1 MNRNPKG
8 VEEQRIPAS
17 KTNPFEELT
26 VPEEVNLFYLVVNRK
41 GSDKVMFRHNFDASK
56 TFIIP
61 PQRLREALR
70 TLSAELA
77 PYETDCQIV
86 KRGELPFILV
96 WSEYL
101 AVIAAATHYTPT
113 LHTSL
118 RKILRFLEEEYLL
131 VIQDGSSDLTG
142 HVPIVERVKD
152 ELRPALLRKHFP
164 PPPPLQVLTD
174 EATNY
179 YFSTTS
185 DLIEQFDAIHVSSKG
200 FQLLLDH
207 ESLEKDQI
215 DMLMFT
221 LKDKIA
227 SLTELSILLN
237 IPIKKLALF
246 LRHLNLVELVF
257 LFSTPL

>member
-1 MNRNPKG
+1 MSWIPQG
-8 VEEQRIPAS
+8 VEEQKIATS
-17 KTNPFEELT
+17 KTDPVEELT
-26 VPEEVNLFYLVVNRK
+26 APEQTNLFYLVVNRK
-41 GSDKVMFRHNFDASK
+41 GSDQVMFKHHFDTSK
-56 TFIIP
+56 TIIIP

-70 TLSAELA
+70 TLSTELA

-96 WSEYL
+96 WSENL
-101 AVIAAATHYTPT
+101 AVIAAATHYTPM

-118 RKILRFLEEEYLL
+118 RKILLFLEEEYLH

-152 ELRPALLRKHFP
+152 ELRPALLRKHP
-164 PPPPLQVLTD
+164 PPPPSLQVLTE

-185 DLIEQFDAIHVSSKG
+185 GLIEQFDSIHVSSKG
-200 FQLLLDH
+200 FQLLLDR

-227 SLTELSILLN
+227 SLTELSKLID
-237 IPIKKLALF
+237 IPINKLALI
-246 LRHLNLVELVF
+246 LRHLNLLELVI

>member
-1 MNRNPKG
+1 MNWNPK
-8 VEEQRIPAS
+8 EAEKQRIPDS
-17 KTNPFEELT
+17 KTDPVEELT
-26 VPEEVNLFYLVVNRK
+26 APEEVNLFYLVVNRK
-41 GSDKVMFRHNFDASK
+41 GSDQVMFKHNFDASK

-70 TLSAELA
+70 TLSTELA

-96 WSEYL
+96 WSENL

-118 RKILRFLEEEYLL
+118 RKILRFLEEEYPH
-131 VIQDGSSDLTG
+131 VIRDGSSDLTG
-142 HVPIVERVKD
+142 HVPVVERVKD

-179 YFSTTS
+179 YFSTTTE
-185 DLIEQFDAIHVSSKG
+185 LIEQFDSIHVSSKG
-200 FQLLLDH
+200 FQLLLNR

-237 IPIKKLALF
+237 IPIKKLAVF